1 MYVPRFPSPWSN
13 SYPVPRLK
21 SAPQIMKTNA
31 GDIVQRWEC
40 CYTIYNYSIYMLVH
54 NKYPSDCRG
63 SPGNEGK
70 LQEWAQNA
78 AHMVPSQLGRAAHHQ
93 AGGRVWASK
102 AQKNQ
107 DSAERPARS
116 SSSFVALAGAVILAY
131 SGELGL
137 DAHMFFSQYGNF
149 PYVTYQGMC
158 FKIVQPGK

>member
-1 MYVPRFPSPWSN
+1 
-13 SYPVPRLK
+13 
-21 SAPQIMKTNA
+21 
-31 GDIVQRWEC
+31 
-40 CYTIYNYSIYMLVH
+40 MLVH

-70 LQEWAQNA
+70 QQEWAQNA
-78 AHMVPSQLGRAAHHQ
+78 AHLALSRLGRAARYQ

-102 AQKNQ
+102 AQKNR
-107 DSAERPARS
+107 DSAERPAHS

-149 PYVTYQGMC
+149 PYVTC
-158 FKIVQPGK
+158 

>member
-1 MYVPRFPSPWSN
+1 MLLNYIYLLYIHNRHPS
-13 SYPVPRLK
+13 
-21 SAPQIMKTNA
+21 
-31 GDIVQRWEC
+31 G
-40 CYTIYNYSIYMLVH
+40 
-54 NKYPSDCRG
+54 CRG
-63 SPGNEGK
+63 SPGSEGK
-70 LQEWAQNA
+70 QQEWVQNA
-78 AHMVPSQLGRAAHHQ
+78 AHMVPSQLGRAARHQ

-102 AQKNQ
+102 AQKNR

-158 FKIVQPGK
+158 FKTVQPRK